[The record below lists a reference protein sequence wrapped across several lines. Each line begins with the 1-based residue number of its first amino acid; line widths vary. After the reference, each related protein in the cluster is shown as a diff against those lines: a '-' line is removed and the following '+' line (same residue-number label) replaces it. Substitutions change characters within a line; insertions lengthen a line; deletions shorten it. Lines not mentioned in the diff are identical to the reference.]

1 MKFFLDGTSI
11 VVQIKPPS
19 REIVKKTIRDGRESH
34 YVVAYGDLLKRNP
47 AVLCRDP
54 IPAE

>member
-11 VVQIKPPS
+11 VMQIKPTS
-19 REIVKKTIRDGRESH
+19 REIVKKTIRDGREPH

>member
-1 MKFFLDGTSI
+1 MKFFFDGTSI

-19 REIVKKTIRDGRESH
+19 REIVKKTIRDGREPH

-47 AVLCRDP
+47 AVLCRNP